1 MSVRRKSHAT
11 LKKVENDY
19 EVRFAFNTAIAAI
32 MELINFIP
40 DEYKNEDASDA
51 QKYCLDELIMFT
63 LKMLSPISPHICE
76 HLWNNFYLDESS
88 IDTWWPK
95 FDENLLEVEE
105 FELIVQVNGKV
116 RGKINIDKNIE
127 QQEIESAALNVE
139 NVKSHIGS
147 SKIKKAIYIKEKLIN
162 FVI

>member
-1 MSVRRKSHAT
+1 
-11 LKKVENDY
+11 
-19 EVRFAFNTAIAAI
+19 

-40 DEYKNEDASDA
+40 DEYRNEDASDA
-51 QKYCLDELIMFT
+51 QKYCLDEAIMFT

-76 HLWNNFYLDESS
+76 HLWNDFYLDESS
-88 IDTWWPK
+88 IDKWWPK

-105 FELIVQVNGKV
+105 FELIIQVNGKV

-127 QQEIESAALNVE
+127 QKEIETTALNVE